1 MMMMMIMLG
10 EVWRVLP
17 VRLAFFG
24 MNHAPQAL
32 KNQFPVSTLTSS
44 KLLKFFIHLFVKA
57 SFLNI
62 HIYIYIFNKTIND
75 TCLPL
80 LPPSKMR
87 EHNTNANVQM
97 LGECRAL
104 LVISGPGGGE
114 LRDPEMRTRFDGT

>member
-1 MMMMMIMLG
+1 MMIMLG

-62 HIYIYIFNKTIND
+62 HIYIYI
-75 TCLPL
+75 
-80 LPPSKMR
+80 
-87 EHNTNANVQM
+87 Q
-97 LGECRAL
+97 
-104 LVISGPGGGE
+104 
-114 LRDPEMRTRFDGT
+114 

>member
-1 MMMMMIMLG
+1 MLG
-10 EVWRVLP
+10 EVWRVLH

-32 KNQFPVSTLTSS
+32 KNQFPVSTLISS
-44 KLLKFFIHLFVKA
+44 PILKFFIHLFVKA

-62 HIYIYIFNKTIND
+62 HIFNRTVHA
-75 TCLPL
+75 TCLPM

-87 EHNTNANVQM
+87 ENNTNANVQM

-114 LRDPEMRTRFDGT
+114 LRDPEMRTRLMERD